1 MRIKNNEVAVYAI
14 GGLHEIGKNMYCVQ
28 YQDEIIIMDCGIK
41 FPEDDLLGINYVIS
55 DYSYLIK
62 NRKKIK
68 ALVVSHG
75 HEDHIGGIPFLL
87 EKIPEIPVYAT
98 PFALSLI
105 RGKLEEHG
113 ILKTTELHEEHED
126 TVLKFKK
133 LSVSFF
139 RTTHSIPD
147 TLGIAVHT
155 PLGAV
160 VFTGDFKFDLTP
172 VMNQPAP
179 DFQKIAQLGKEG
191 VLALL
196 SDSTNAEVTQFT
208 KSERFVA
215 QSLHNIIT
223 GIHGRIIFATFASNL
238 YRVSTA
244 IQAAIDTGRKVA
256 IFGRSMENVVDI
268 GRKMGTIKV
277 KNSDFLSPEELA
289 YTPDDKVCIICTGSQ
304 GEPLAALSR
313 IANGTHRFI
322 HLKPG
327 DTIVFSS
334 NPIPGN
340 QSSVNRVIDNLF
352 RSGATVLTKSIL
364 NNLHTTG
371 HASKEEQKLM
381 LQLVRPTYF
390 MPVHGE
396 YKMLMQHRQTAME
409 TGIPKDNIFV
419 CANGDILILRDHKV
433 LQSDWRYQGDDIY
446 VDGNDISG
454 LSTAVLKD
462 RRILADN
469 GLVAVI
475 LAIDSKE
482 NKILMRPVIVS
493 RGFVF
498 IKDSQGLI
506 KEAEY
511 IVNNSLQEKM
521 KEKTTFSEIKNC
533 VRSTLEPFLY
543 KKTHQNPI
551 VIPVILN
558 SKQTMEE
565 LQKNRKNNFHARKPR
580 ATKAS

>member
-1 MRIKNNEVAVYAI
+1 MAFI
-14 GGLHEIGKNMYCVQ
+14 GVTK
-28 YQDEIIIMDCGIK
+28 
-41 FPEDDLLGINYVIS
+41 PDLL
-55 DYSYLIK
+55 
-62 NRKKIK
+62 
-68 ALVVSHG
+68 
-75 HEDHIGGIPFLL
+75 
-87 EKIPEIPVYAT
+87 
-98 PFALSLI
+98 
-105 RGKLEEHG
+105 
-113 ILKTTELHEEHED
+113 
-126 TVLKFKK
+126 
-133 LSVSFF
+133 
-139 RTTHSIPD
+139 
-147 TLGIAVHT
+147 
-155 PLGAV
+155 
-160 VFTGDFKFDLTP
+160 
-172 VMNQPAP
+172 M
-179 DFQKIAQLGKEG
+179 
-191 VLALL
+191 
-196 SDSTNAEVTQFT
+196 SDSTNSGVEDFSI
-208 KSERFVA
+208 SERKVA
-215 QSLHNIIT
+215 NEIQDIMRKTKQRLIV
-223 GIHGRIIFATFASNL
+223 ATFASNVH
-238 YRVSTA
+238 RVA
-244 IQAAIDTGRKVA
+244 QIIEAATKFGRKV
-256 IFGRSMENVVDI
+256 IVFGRSMENVVDI

-390 MPVHGE
+390 MPIHGE

-409 TGIPKDNIFV
+409 TGIPKENIFV

-433 LQSDWRYQGDDIY
+433 LQSDWRYH
-446 VDGNDISG
+446 GNDISG

-543 KKTHQNPI
+543 KKTHRNPI